1 MLIWVFPVSSLFR
14 TFLCQYRT
22 TWEKEPTTSLEDI
35 MLERDK
41 GRNILSCFCQ
51 FILVTSCGCSF
62 LEKKLWKNVNQ
73 QWHGEC
79 CFQVRL
85 SPSFCLRTTGRAG
98 PQRIWKKQYRMEVA
112 YDETTN
118 QKKKRIIAT
127 WGNLLVVPGVHSQRF
142 GGWSKEDLIW
152 FNQLYAEVDED
163 RKTAAQMEKS

>member
-1 MLIWVFPVSSLFR
+1 
-14 TFLCQYRT
+14 
-22 TWEKEPTTSLEDI
+22 
-35 MLERDK
+35 
-41 GRNILSCFCQ
+41 
-51 FILVTSCGCSF
+51 
-62 LEKKLWKNVNQ
+62 
-73 QWHGEC
+73 
-79 CFQVRL
+79 
-85 SPSFCLRTTGRAG
+85 
-98 PQRIWKKQYRMEVA
+98 MEVA